1 MSFALNE
8 IEATA
13 NKAAR
18 GAGLDWGIAEE
29 AGKAVRWLAARGLPG
44 PELLAQTLK
53 RNQGLAHVVLAPKT
67 TDRTWAAP
75 GGRLCP
81 LIAGAALT
89 DCAHEV
95 LSGRDLRLDR
105 TSFPL
110 LLVPFAAACG
120 KATEVVIEVSWAG
133 AALTIASGTE
143 LYIDGEESNPPET
156 GWVQC
161 RRVADVP
168 TVATEP
174 ETSRCSVGVSA
185 WDELNEFAHRTYAPA
200 TEESRERGAG

>member
-29 AGKAVRWLAARGLPG
+29 AGKAIRWLASHGLPG
-44 PELLAQTLK
+44 PEFLVQTLK
-53 RNQGLAHVVLAPKT
+53 RNRGLAHAVLAP
-67 TDRTWAAP
+67 DAAAHSWAAP

-95 LSGRDLRLDR
+95 LSGREVQLDR

-110 LLVPFAAACG
+110 LLVPYAAACG
-120 KATEVVIEVSWAG
+120 KATEAVIEVSWAG
-133 AALTIASGTE
+133 AAMTIAAGTE
-143 LYIDGEESNPPET
+143 LYIKGDEWNRVET
-156 GWVQC
+156 EWVRC
-161 RRVADVP
+161 RRVEGGAP
-168 TVATEP
+168 GTP
-174 ETSRCSVGVSA
+174 EIEISRCSVARPV
-185 WDELNEFAHRTYAPA
+185 WDDLNEFAHRTYAPA